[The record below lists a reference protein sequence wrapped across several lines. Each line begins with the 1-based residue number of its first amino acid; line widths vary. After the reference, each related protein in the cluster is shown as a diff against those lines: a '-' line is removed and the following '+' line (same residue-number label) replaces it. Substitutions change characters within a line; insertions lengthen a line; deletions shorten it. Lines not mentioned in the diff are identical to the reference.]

1 MDPREARE
9 RSEPA
14 KRRASERVG
23 ESEGRSP
30 SDKVDELRRQLRSL
44 GYLDAGVDRF
54 VLGPARERR
63 GPAASAARLALRVGL
78 LGGLLLGP
86 AAAIGV
92 GARLPGLVS
101 SVRDA
106 AVIAVYLALV
116 FFVAV
121 SVLSFVV
128 SLSLATVARTR
139 GDRFTRRAALASRAA
154 GWIIAAACLV
164 YLTLWWRNT
173 NAGFGWSAPLWTSFA
188 LLVAVA
194 ISLLL
199 GHAQRIA
206 TLAVLAAAAGATA
219 QLPPVDLRSWRAVL
233 GGGALAFTGAAVLL
247 VLGAPASDTAA
258 STDRP
263 PLTVQFGR
271 SVRLLAV
278 DGFDPAI
285 YDQLEDTLPN
295 LKIALGGRQ
304 LRLRAQD
311 TSDPARAWTTIATG
325 VAPDVH
331 GVHAIETRRVAG
343 VSGVLAPGSA
353 TARVMAAATDLVRLT
368 SPSVASR
375 QERNA
380 KTMWEV
386 AEESGLRTGVV
397 NWWATWPA
405 PPTGGIV
412 VTDRAVLRLER
423 GGALDG
429 ELAPPGIY
437 EPLRARWADIRR
449 RAQDVAAQTFP
460 ESTETAT
467 ILRRSAE
474 LDATVVAIAQHLSD
488 QLDFFVVYL
497 PGLDIAQNALLGAS
511 AGTQAPSAVASRVD
525 ALRSYYPFLDRV
537 LAPLVEP
544 AEKRLLMMV
553 TQPGR
558 VQTSVGGLFAIS
570 GTLAATTDAP
580 PESTPLDV
588 APTILWTLGLP
599 ISRELAGRAVTDLH
613 DPPRPVDRYVPTYG
627 RPSAIPV
634 TREGKPL
641 DQEMID
647 RLRSLGYVK

>member
-1 MDPREARE
+1 MDPRE
-9 RSEPA
+9 
-14 KRRASERVG
+14 RASERVG

-30 SDKVDELRRQLRSL
+30 SERVDELRRQLRSL

-54 VLGPARERR
+54 VLGPAQARR
-63 GPAASAARLALRVGL
+63 GPAALAARFALRVGL
-78 LGGLLLGP
+78 LGGVLLGP
-86 AAAIGV
+86 TAAIGV

-101 SVRDA
+101 GVRDA
-106 AVIAVYLALV
+106 IVIAIYLAIV
-116 FFVAV
+116 FLLAV
-121 SVLSFVV
+121 SVLSFLV
-128 SLSLATVARTR
+128 SLAAAAV
-139 GDRFTRRAALASRAA
+139 RRPLMARAA
-154 GWIIAAACLV
+154 GWIVTGATLL
-164 YLTLWWRNT
+164 YLTLWWRNA
-173 NAGFGWSAPLWTSFA
+173 NAGFGWSAPVWTAFA
-188 LLVAVA
+188 LVVAVA

-206 TLAVLAAAAGATA
+206 TLAVLASAGGAAA
-219 QLPPVDLRSWRAVL
+219 QLPPVGLRSWRAVL
-233 GGGALAFTGAAVLL
+233 GGGVLAFTGAAVLL
-247 VLGAPASDTAA
+247 ILSAPAADAIGSADH
-258 STDRP
+258 P
-263 PLTVQFGR
+263 PLTVQSSGW
-271 SVRLLAV
+271 SVRLLAI

-285 YDQLEDTLPN
+285 YEQLKDTLPN
-295 LKIALGGRQ
+295 LEFALGRRQ
-304 LRLRAQD
+304 LRLRPQD
-311 TSDPARAWTTIATG
+311 TTDPARAWTTIATG
-325 VAPDVH
+325 VPPDVH

-343 VSGVLAPGSA
+343 LSGVLAAGGA

-386 AEESGLRTGVV
+386 AEEAGLRTGVV

-423 GGALDG
+423 GGTLDG
-429 ELAPPGIY
+429 ELAPDRIY
-437 EPLRARWADIRR
+437 EPLRAQWGDIRR
-449 RAQDVAAQTFP
+449 RAQDAASRAFP
-460 ESTETAT
+460 EATETAA

-474 LDATVVAIAQHLSD
+474 LDATIAEIAERLAGGMD
-488 QLDFFVVYL
+488 LFVVYL
-497 PGLDIAQNALLGAS
+497 PGLDIAQNALLGSS
-511 AGTQAPSAVASRVD
+511 AGTLAPSAIASRVD

-544 AEKRLLMMV
+544 AEKRWLMAV

-558 VQTSVGGLFAIS
+558 VQSSVGGLFTIA
-570 GTLAATTDAP
+570 LPVDRATKDFAMSAVNPERIAP
-580 PESTPLDV
+580 PAESTPLDV

-599 ISRELAGRAVTDLH
+599 ISRELAGKAVTDLH
-613 DPPRPVDRYVPTYG
+613 YASTTVDRYVPTYG
-627 RPSAIPV
+627 RPFVPTAPR
-634 TREGKPL
+634 TGKPL